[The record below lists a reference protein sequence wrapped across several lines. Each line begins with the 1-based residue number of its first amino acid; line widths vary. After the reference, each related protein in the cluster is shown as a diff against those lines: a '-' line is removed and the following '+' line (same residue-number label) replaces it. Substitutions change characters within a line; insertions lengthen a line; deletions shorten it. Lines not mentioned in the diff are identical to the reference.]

1 MPELALRIL
10 TIYGRPSDFP
20 EHLVVR
26 GRTVHEDATFEVDED
41 EELFE
46 PTPAGVR
53 AARAYIV
60 EQGLSCC
67 VGREA
72 DDDPIILESWI

>member
-20 EHLVVR
+20 ENLVVR
-26 GRTVHEDATFEVDED
+26 GRTVHEDGTFEVDED
-41 EELFE
+41 EELFT
-46 PTPAGVR
+46 PTPHGVR
-53 AARAYIV
+53 AAREYCC
-60 EQGLSCC
+60 EQGHSCC
-67 VGREA
+67 VGREP